1 MHEFKEIASG
11 DPLKEV
17 VKTAF
22 DAEMDISG
30 GWGYSQDEATR
41 IHSSELP
48 LEQFEHTFA
57 MMRAYIEM
65 NMTLSEEERF
75 GSINPKEIKREEIV
89 ENSKTYDKVTYEIT
103 AMQESRYNDFINAYK
118 KGYGQE
124 DFDLSAHFQERKE
137 ATLHRE
143 VQHWFLK
150 DFV

>member
-22 DAEMDISG
+22 DTEMDISG
-30 GWGYSQDEATR
+30 GWGYSQDEATH

-65 NMTLSEEERF
+65 NMTRSEEERY

-124 DFDLSAHFQERKE
+124 DFDLNAHFQERKE

-150 DFV
+150 SFV

>member
-30 GWGYSQDEATR
+30 GWGYSQDDATL

-124 DFDLSAHFQERKE
+124 DFDLNAHFQERKE

-150 DFV
+150 SFV

>member
-11 DPLKEV
+11 DSLKEV

-22 DAEMDISG
+22 DADMDISG
-30 GWGYSQDEATR
+30 GWGYSKEEVTV
-41 IHSSELP
+41 IHTTELP
-48 LEQFEHTFA
+48 LEEFEHTFA

-65 NMTLSEEERF
+65 NMTLSQEKRF
-75 GSINPKEIKREEIV
+75 GSINPKEIKREV
-89 ENSKTYDKVTYEIT
+89 VLDNAKSYDKVTYEIT

-118 KGYGQE
+118 KGYGEE
-124 DFDLSAHFQERKE
+124 DFDLTAHFQERKD

-143 VQHWFLK
+143 VIHWFFK